1 MANPLPS
8 SIQHL
13 RYFDGEYLRSYDF
26 TDEQSYHI
34 AMRRLM
40 NQKLHL
46 CGIVCGLEI
55 VEDATSTAG
64 ATFYSISPGIAIDQT
79 GREIVVPAPYSLNNL
94 LNGPGLTT
102 GPNEVWL
109 CYQESETGLPAAGY
123 LDCNVKNQ
131 NTRWQETFFVQF
143 QPTSGPS
150 LFTQCGGVKLGN
162 VTLSHPST
170 GWTISSQPST
180 KGRWYVGIR
189 AQEIKAP
196 DQIDQSPDPYDITAL
211 TTPVTDHPLP
221 GYLDVHPG
229 VYNHG
234 NVIVDKNLLVGPDFV
249 LNPSDASGPSYNT
262 NLPTLTPPIAGNV
275 KISNDLFVQGSIYT
289 FDSAAASPN
298 QWSQLAPAPS
308 PPSIKTSATPVPV
321 FIGPDNTG
329 GGTGSAP
336 VIPITAPS
344 VTSPAPQVML
354 AITGIDWIDPKHF
367 SNYWGAASAS
377 SITMQVTASVTQV
390 SGSTTWNLTI
400 NWNAGPSAN
409 TGGSPATYVYPV
421 TCVYVNYVV
430 VFTP

>member
-1 MANPLPS
+1 VANPLPS

-64 ATFYSISPGIAIDQT
+64 AIFYSISPGIAIDQA
-79 GREIVVPAPYSLNNL
+79 GREIVVPAPYSLSNL
-94 LNGPGLTT
+94 LDGPGLTV
-102 GPNEVWL
+102 GSNEVWL

-131 NTRWQETFFVQF
+131 NTRWQETFSVQL
-143 QPTSGPS
+143 QPKNSPS
-150 LFTQCGGVKLGN
+150 LFTGCGGVKLGN
-162 VTLSHPST
+162 VTVSHPST
-170 GWTISSQPST
+170 GWMISAPTT

-275 KISNDLFVQGSIYT
+275 KVSNDLFVQGSIYL
-289 FDSAAASPN
+289 FNGSVSPPN
-298 QWSQLAPAPS
+298 QWQQLAQ
-308 PPSIKTSATPVPV
+308 PPIPNIQTSGASFVSVP
-321 FIGPDNTG
+321 IGPDLTG
-329 GGTGSAP
+329 SGTGSFP
-336 VIPITAPS
+336 VPGVITAPF
-344 VTSPAPQVML
+344 VTTNGQIML
-354 AITGIDWIDPKHF
+354 AITGIEWRDPKDF
-367 SNYWGAASAS
+367 SSWWGTNGTDVTVNVTPIFGPASA
-377 SITMQVTASVTQV
+377 
-390 SGSTTWNLTI
+390 GSTQWNLTI
-400 NWNAGPSAN
+400 QWTAGPAYDNS
-409 TGGSPATYVYPV
+409 GQFVYPMKF
-421 TCVYVNYVV
+421 VNVSYIV
-430 VFTP
+430 VFLPPS